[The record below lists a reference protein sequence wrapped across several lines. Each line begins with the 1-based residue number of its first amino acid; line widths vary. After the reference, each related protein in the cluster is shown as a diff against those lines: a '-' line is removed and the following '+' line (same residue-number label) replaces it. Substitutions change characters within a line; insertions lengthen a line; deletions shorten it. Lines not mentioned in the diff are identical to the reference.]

1 LIDKGDDLY
10 LYLIRSDS
18 YKGSNV
24 FMLDKEFEIRWHGRG
39 GQGAVTSANM
49 LAEAAYHAGFRG
61 VMSAP
66 AFGAERRGAPVTAS
80 TRLAPRPLRCLS
92 QVEYPDMI
100 VVLDDSLLST
110 GGAIKGLADNGFV
123 IVNTCLTPHALGLG
137 NGYRVA
143 AADANRIAEEV
154 GLIVSGALM
163 INTAML
169 GAVARASGIIQ
180 LEHIDMAL
188 RNMFSPRAAKKN
200 FEAAR
205 LTYEQTTCLSSVEE
219 AV

>member
-1 LIDKGDDLY
+1 
-10 LYLIRSDS
+10 
-18 YKGSNV
+18 
-24 FMLDKEFEIRWHGRG
+24 MLKKEFEIRWHGRG

-80 TRLAPRPLRCLS
+80 TRIAPRSLRCLS

-100 VVLDDSLLST
+100 VVLDDSLLT
-110 GGAIKGLADNGFV
+110 AANATNGLAQDGFV
-123 IVNTCLTPHALGLG
+123 VVNSSLSPEALGLSG
-137 NGYRVA
+137 GYRIAV
-143 AADANRIAEEV
+143 ADANRIAGEV
-154 GLIVSGALM
+154 GLVVSGTLM

-169 GAVARASGIIQ
+169 GAVARASGIIG
-180 LEHIDMAL
+180 LKHIEKAL
-188 RNMFSPRAAKKN
+188 NSIFSPRAANKN

-205 LTYEQTTCLSSVEE
+205 LTYEQTRCLSS
-219 AV
+219 ADISA

>member
-1 LIDKGDDLY
+1 
-10 LYLIRSDS
+10 
-18 YKGSNV
+18 
-24 FMLDKEFEIRWHGRG
+24 MMDKELEIRWHGRG

-92 QVEYPDMI
+92 QVVYPDMV
-100 VVLDDSLLST
+100 VVLDDSLLAT
-110 GGAIKGLADNGFV
+110 AGAINGLEKDGYV
-123 IVNTCLTPHALGLG
+123 IVNTPRAPEALGLG

-143 AADANRIAEEV
+143 AADANRIAQDI
-154 GLIVSGALM
+154 GLVVSGTVM

-169 GAVARASGIIQ
+169 GAVARATGIID
-180 LEHIDMAL
+180 LEHIEMAL
-188 RNMFSPRAAKKN
+188 RSIFSPRAAEKN

-205 LTYEQTTCLSSVEE
+205 RTFEQTKCLSSMDE

>member
-1 LIDKGDDLY
+1 
-10 LYLIRSDS
+10 
-18 YKGSNV
+18 
-24 FMLDKEFEIRWHGRG
+24 MLEKELEIRWHGRG

-80 TRLAPRPLRCLS
+80 TRLAPKPLRCLS

-100 VVLDDSLLST
+100 VVLDDTLLLS
-110 GGAIKGLADNGFV
+110 GAAMSGLGDDGYV
-123 IVNTCLTPHALGLG
+123 IVNTSLGPDELGLE
-137 NGYRVA
+137 NRYRIAV
-143 AADANRIAEEV
+143 ADANRIASEV
-154 GLIVSGALM
+154 GLIISGALM

-169 GAVARASGIIQ
+169 GAVARASGIIR
-180 LEHIDMAL
+180 LEHIEKAL
-188 RNMFSPRAAKKN
+188 HSIFSPRAAAKN

-205 LTYEQTTCLSSVEE
+205 LTYEQTQCLSPADTPVPNL
-219 AV
+219 

>member
-1 LIDKGDDLY
+1 
-10 LYLIRSDS
+10 
-18 YKGSNV
+18 
-24 FMLDKEFEIRWHGRG
+24 MLDKEFEIRWHGRG

-100 VVLDDSLLST
+100 VVLDDSLLVT
-110 GGAIKGLADNGFV
+110 AGAVNGLEKDGFV
-123 IVNTCLTPHALGLG
+123 VVNTCMTPESLGLT

-143 AADANRIAEEV
+143 VADANRVAEEV
-154 GLIVSGALM
+154 GLIVSGTVM

-169 GAVARASGIIQ
+169 GAIARATGIIG
-180 LEHIDMAL
+180 LEHVEKAMSSI
-188 RNMFSPRAAKKN
+188 FSPRAAKKN

-205 LTYEQTTCLSSVEE
+205 LTFEQTLCLS
-219 AV
+219 